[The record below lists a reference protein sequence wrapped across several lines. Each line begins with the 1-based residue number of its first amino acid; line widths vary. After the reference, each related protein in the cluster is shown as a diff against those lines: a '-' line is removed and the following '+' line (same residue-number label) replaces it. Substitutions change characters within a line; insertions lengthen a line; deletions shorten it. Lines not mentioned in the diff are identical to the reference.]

1 MRLHTLE
8 VSAFG
13 PFGRSETVD
22 FDALGAD
29 GLFLLHGQTG
39 AGKTTI
45 LDAVAFALYGTV
57 PGARRE
63 GKRLLSDHAEPGA
76 VPTVTLEAT
85 LGGRRVR
92 IVRSPEYSR
101 PKKRGTGTT
110 KQNAKATL
118 TWLDGRSQNLT
129 RLDEIGDAVCA
140 ALGMSADQFF
150 QVVLLPQG
158 EFARFLRAGSDERGD
173 LLEKLFD
180 TSRFG
185 DVEEWFADARRSSAA
200 ALETSRI
207 AIDKLLGQISTAS
220 GVEEQL
226 DRLPMEWATD
236 VLESARQASTASA
249 LQLETARSESDTAAA
264 ELKRL
269 ETALQLQRRRSA
281 AQQQL
286 AKFHRE
292 APERA
297 QLRRELERSVA
308 AGPVAAM
315 SAELEKARAHQHR
328 ADTVC
333 AAVHRG
339 LAELDGSQTVLDEL
353 SDPTSAT
360 AAASATTAPT
370 VSTAADATA
379 DRAAVSA
386 AVRRWTTEIG
396 ALDELRTLAVRA
408 GEEERRARD
417 LVEKHSAASRRIDA
431 VQAEREELPTRMA
444 EAEKALQS
452 AISASAELPSLM
464 QESARITDAVE
475 AAVDLAKARTAAAAA
490 ARAHEDARTAH
501 NDARA
506 HTLDLRE
513 RRLTGMAAELAARLV
528 DGCPCSVCGAREH
541 PQPASVAESTVTK
554 KDEDAA
560 AAREKKS
567 GAAVE
572 QTAAQ
577 LAEHTRAVDALVH
590 RSDGRTSTELVEAL
604 DTVTAKLTRARAAAA
619 QLANLRSTV
628 DRLRADDQRTAALL
642 AQEQAAVAGLAAE
655 REHVERSAAVMRA
668 RITAALDGHD
678 DIDARAARLERLIAL
693 SNDLLDARV
702 AAARAAHDTEALA
715 ESLSTMVQDSG
726 FASADDAARFV
737 VSEARASSIDKQLA
751 DAGDMRAHAE
761 QVLVEP
767 AIVAVAD
774 IDPVELGPAHE
785 SAAAAAAALHSA
797 VARHSECKRRTEQI
811 EDLALQ
817 LWAAVDRAA
826 PMQAEHDEL
835 AALAD
840 VVAGRGQNARKMS
853 LRSYVLASR
862 LEDVAESAS
871 ARLRRMSGGRYEFVH
886 SDEAESRGRRGGLG
900 LDIRDD
906 YTGVVRSTKTL
917 SGGESF
923 LASLSLALGLADVV
937 AAESGGVVLDTM
949 FIDEGFGTLDADTLE
964 AVMGVLDELRAGGRV
979 VGIVSHVD
987 EMRQR
992 IPSRLHVVR
1001 HREGSTLQL
1010 FAAS

>member
-1 MRLHTLE
+1 MRLHKLE

-13 PFGRSETVD
+13 PFGRSESVD

-118 TWLDGRSQNLT
+118 TWLDGQSQNLA
-129 RLDEIGDAVCA
+129 RLDEIGDAICA

-173 LLEKLFD
+173 LLERLFD

-185 DVEEWFADARRSSAA
+185 DVEEWFADARRRSAA
-200 ALETSRI
+200 ALESSRI

-226 DRLPMEWATD
+226 DRLPVEWATD
-236 VLESARQASTASA
+236 VLESAREASTESAAYLETVRAQSASA
-249 LQLETARSESDTAAA
+249 TAD
-264 ELKRL
+264 LKRL
-269 ETALQLQRRRSA
+269 ESTLQLQRRKAVALEQLSKFEQQAPARA
-281 AQQQL
+281 A
-286 AKFHRE
+286 
-292 APERA
+292 
-297 QLRRELERSVA
+297 LRRELDRSAA

-315 SAELEKARAHQHR
+315 STELDKAKGQLERAGG
-328 ADTVC
+328 AC
-333 AAVHRG
+333 AIVSRTFAKI
-339 LAELDGSQTVLDEL
+339 DGSQGVLREL
-353 SDPTSAT
+353 SDPAT
-360 AAASATTAPT
+360 DTDAA
-370 VSTAADATA
+370 A
-379 DRAAVSA
+379 DRAVMSA

-396 ALDELRTLAVRA
+396 ALDELRALAGRA
-408 GEEERRARD
+408 DNEEKHARD
-417 LVEKHSAASRRIDA
+417 LESELALVQRRAEA
-431 VQAEREELPTRMA
+431 VQTERRTLPVRIA
-444 EAEKALQS
+444 EAEEALQS
-452 AISASAELPSLM
+452 AVRASSELPSLT

-475 AAVDLAKARTAAAAA
+475 AAVELAKTRTTLAAAAQ
-490 ARAHEDARTAH
+490 AHEDARTAH

-506 HTLDLRE
+506 DALDLRE
-513 RRLTGMAAELAARLV
+513 RRLTGMAAELATRLA
-528 DGCPCSVCGAREH
+528 DGSPCSVCGSSEH
-541 PQPASVAESTVTK
+541 PRPASAAETTVTK

-560 AAREKKS
+560 AAREKKT

-572 QTAAQ
+572 KTAAHV
-577 LAEHTRAVDALVH
+577 AELTRTVDVLVH
-590 RSDGRTSTELVEAL
+590 RSDGRDSKQLVEAL
-604 DTVTAKLTRARAAAA
+604 DAVTVALTRARSSAAR
-619 QLANLRSTV
+619 LDELRSTL
-628 DRLRADDQRTAALL
+628 DRLRADEQRTASLL
-642 AQEQAAVAGLAAE
+642 AQEHATAAGVAARA
-655 REHVERSAAVMRA
+655 EHVRRSAAEMRE
-668 RITAALDGHD
+668 RISAALDGHD
-678 DIDARAARLERLIAL
+678 DIDARASRLERLIAL
-693 SNDLLDARV
+693 STDLLDARDAV
-702 AAARAAHDTEALA
+702 ARATRDVQTLQ
-715 ESLSTMVQDSG
+715 ESLSTCVSESG
-726 FASADDAARFV
+726 FESAEDAARHV
-737 VSEARASSIDKQLA
+737 MAHARASAIDKQLS
-751 DAGDMRAHAE
+751 DANDMRAHAE
-761 QVLVEP
+761 QVLAEP

-774 IDPVELGPAHE
+774 AEPVELRPAQE
-785 SAAAAAAALHSA
+785 AVEVAAAALHEA
-797 VARHSECKRRTEQI
+797 VAHHAECKRRTEQL
-811 EDLALQ
+811 EALALQ
-817 LWAAVDRAA
+817 LWAAVDHAA
-826 PMQAEHDEL
+826 PMQAKHDEL

-906 YTGVVRSTKTL
+906 YTGVVRSAKTL

-992 IPSRLHVVR
+992 IPSRLHVIR
-1001 HREGSTLQL
+1001 NREGSTLQL